1 MDLGWLKGKPSESLE
16 TKAQKRIAIAL
27 QWTGMSVTLI
37 IN

>member
-27 QWTGMSVTLI
+27 KWAGMSAILI
-37 IN
+37 II